1 MTNLRTLV
9 FYIVVIDFSLM
20 PMFHFLGLPYKPGLL
35 IVGIVALLK
44 WYRKPCRLLFFYFFG
59 LILACWIGATY
70 QHLFFPTQSINFTIY
85 CTTSY
90 LLGFIGF
97 CFGYYYA
104 PKNVDKILPIA
115 LVLILIN
122 LVIGAFWDKLPFLTE
137 FYNLQVRIEDDYFSR
152 KNAGLFSNPN
162 ISSLVINMF
171 LLFITMA
178 NNFKLFA
185 KNRVTY
191 TSIIWVLAF
200 VALLTMMSKNQLIAF
215 AILSLFLL
223 KQINISRLKNCIL
236 QYFLLIVIVLSIYSF
251 ASNHLTTSSV
261 FKSGVHLFPR
271 LPSRMYRMYIAP
283 EFDIQDKGDR
293 RVKYL
298 YALKAFSYSPI
309 WGSGFDR
316 ADSGIFSEES
326 KIGYHSDWSYLVVA
340 GGILAVIFF
349 LLILYTIWRIHPL
362 LLLPFFFPGLTNSF
376 MLTAQLFC
384 LYGIFW
390 GVLKRGRVSGEI
402 CEKSGYK
409 AGIVSGVGQ

>member
-1 MTNLRTLV
+1 MINLRHVV
-9 FYIVVIDFSLM
+9 FYIVIIDFSLL
-20 PMFHFLGLPYKPGLL
+20 PMFHVFGLPYKPGLL
-35 IVGIVALLK
+35 IVGIVALFK

-85 CTTSY
+85 STTSY

-115 LVLILIN
+115 LVLILLN
-122 LVIGAFWDKLPFLTE
+122 LVIGAFWDRLPFLTE
-137 FYNLQVRIEDDYFSR
+137 FYNLQVRIEDDYLSR
-152 KNAGLFSNPN
+152 KNAGLLSNPN
-162 ISSLVINMF
+162 VSSLVINMF

-178 NNFKLFA
+178 TNFKLFA
-185 KNRVTY
+185 KNRVVY

-200 VALLTMMSKNQLIAF
+200 VALLTIMSKNQLVAF

-223 KQINISRLKNCIL
+223 KQIKISKFRKHILK
-236 QYFLLIVIVLSIYSF
+236 YLLIIVIVLSTYSF
-251 ASNHLTTSSV
+251 ASEHLTSSYV
-261 FKSGVHLFPR
+261 FKSGVRMFTR
-271 LPSRMYRMYIAP
+271 LPAELYEHYIEP
-283 EFDIQDKGDR
+283 DFDVQNMGDR

-298 YALKAFSYSPI
+298 YALNAFSYSPI

-326 KIGYHSDWSYLVVA
+326 KIGYHSDWSYLFVA

-362 LLLPFFFPGLTNSF
+362 LLLPFFFPGLTNCF
-376 MLTAQLFC
+376 MLTAQIFC

-390 GVLKRGRVSGEI
+390 GVLERGRVTGEI
-402 CEKSGYK
+402 CEESGYK
-409 AGIVSGVGQ
+409 AGIVSGGRQ